1 MKAHATE
8 AEIQAV
14 ARMVEELDYNAHI
27 IRGIERTVV
36 ACVGDERG
44 EKHQLTHL
52 ESVAGVERVM
62 PVVRS
67 FKLSSRE
74 VRPEGS
80 IVKVGNMEI
89 GGKRIAVIAGPC
101 AIESEEQVEAAADA
115 VKAPALMRFAA
126 ERSSRARR
134 RTRSR
139 EWKTKDLYCS
149 SMPGR
154 RVGLP
159 VVTEIMDPHDID
171 AVAEHSDM
179 LQVGARNAQNFSL
192 LRRLGRIKKPVLL
205 KRGMS
210 MKLEEF
216 MMAAEYILSEG
227 NPNVVLCERGIRTF
241 ETATRN
247 TLDLNAV
254 PLLKEWTHL
263 PVLVD
268 PSHGTGIYKMV
279 APMALAAIAA
289 GADGL
294 LIEVHPKPEQRAIR
308 RPAAVEAVALRRPDE
323 DAEAAGRGGGPNAV
337 AGLNRALLKIF
348 WFPFPRGK
356 GLGVRFLVF
365 PQRRLMCSITVSR
378 SSTDSVE
385 NLRTRTPII
394 ELAWSRA
401 SSYFHCS

>member
-1 MKAHATE
+1 LIVVMKAHASE
-8 AEIQAV
+8 AEIQTIV
-14 ARMVEELDYNAHI
+14 KMVEALDYNAHI
-27 IRGIERTVV
+27 IRGVERTVV

-52 ESVAGVERVM
+52 ESVAGVDHVM

-67 FKLSSRE
+67 FKLASRE

-80 IVKVGNMEI
+80 RIKVGGVEI
-89 GGKRIAVIAGPC
+89 GGNRVVVIAGPC
-101 AIESEEQVEAAADA
+101 AVESAEQVEAAADA
-115 VKAPALMRFAA
+115 VKEAGAHMLRGGAFKP
-126 ERSSRARR
+126 
-134 RTRSR
+134 RTSPYSFQGL
-139 EWKTKDLYCS
+139 EGEGLKFLEHA
-149 SMPGR
+149 GR

-171 AVAEHSDM
+171 LVIEHSDM

-192 LRRLGRIKKPVLL
+192 LRRLGKTRKPVLL

-210 MKLEEF
+210 TKLEEF
-216 MMAAEYILSEG
+216 VMAAEYILSEG

-268 PSHGTGIYKMV
+268 PSHGTGIYSLV

-294 LIEVHPKPEQRAIR
+294 LIEVHPKPESALSDGPQQLKPSRF
-308 RPAAVEAVALRRPDE
+308 AALMKSLKPLAEAV
-323 DAEAAGRGGGPNAV
+323 GRS
-337 AGLNRALLKIF
+337 L
-348 WFPFPRGK
+348 
-356 GLGVRFLVF
+356 
-365 PQRRLMCSITVSR
+365 
-378 SSTDSVE
+378 
-385 NLRTRTPII
+385 
-394 ELAWSRA
+394 
-401 SSYFHCS
+401 